1 MIYYVTL
8 ASMCMLTSER
18 ANQSIQ
24 HLSSAPLQLDP
35 DGDEVEEVRG
45 GDEDHYTTMAEE
57 DKAAWNQKSQSE
69 AGD

>member
-1 MIYYVTL
+1 
-8 ASMCMLTSER
+8 MCMLNSER

-45 GDEDHYTTMAEE
+45 GDEDHYTTMAE
-57 DKAAWNQKSQSE
+57 AAWNQKSQSE

>member
-1 MIYYVTL
+1 
-8 ASMCMLTSER
+8 MCMLNSER

-24 HLSSAPLQLDP
+24 HLMQLDP

-69 AGD
+69 AGDWLNT

>member
-1 MIYYVTL
+1 
-8 ASMCMLTSER
+8 MCMLNSER

-45 GDEDHYTTMAEE
+45 GDEDHYTTMAE
-57 DKAAWNQKSQSE
+57 AAWNQKSQSE
-69 AGD
+69 AGDWLNT